1 MDKQQILEIA
11 KNDPRFSQAV
21 LALENEIGSMPVAI
35 ESLDEIVQMLEF
47 ALNNPDKYPEVLR
60 AAIEDDLVDPG
71 DLPEQFDPVAIVSI
85 LVLMYGMQER
95 NSQQQGFA
103 RGGLASVAAKG
114 RHGDTMLAHINPQ
127 EAEMLKAMGGS
138 GTINPQTG
146 LPEFFS
152 FKKFLKAALPI
163 ALSFIAPG
171 LGTAIGSAILGTG
184 ASALATGMLGG
195 AILGGGTAA
204 LTGGDWK
211 KGMLMGGLGGGLGG
225 AVGGAA
231 NNALG
236 LGLGQTGQ
244 AILGGGLVG
253 GVAGAATGQGFG
265 RGALQGAAGTA
276 LGELAGG
283 AGGSTAFGQ
292 GVQAAGRTFGQ
303 GLTAGYDAKTAAGMG
318 ALSGLATGMMRPAQ
332 SNNSNMGLKPSD
344 AVVEGLKMPKAADFS
359 SYTDTPYFGT
369 KNYMTGEMGY
379 KGPDSS
385 YVDYS
390 LIKSDAPVAPQ
401 GFGAQDMGSGL
412 TAPASS
418 PLSQVGARV
427 NAPAASTSGMS
438 MNAGNVLGGLTLL
451 SALQPPPA
459 AQEAIKKMSP
469 EQQEYFNRPSV
480 TWDWNKMQ
488 SDANASNMSLD
499 QFMAANWP
507 RITGYAQAQPGQVAS
522 MQGSYNMPQAPTV
535 NKARGGALSAVAR
548 FAQGAGSGRADTI
561 DAKLSDGEF
570 VIDAETVA
578 MLGDGSN
585 KEGARRLDAMREG
598 IRSHKGKVLAK
609 GKFSPNAKSPLS
621 YLKGVA

>member
-1 MDKQQILEIA
+1 MDKQQIIEIA

-21 LALENEIGSMPVAI
+21 LALENEIGDMPVTI

-60 AAIEDDLVDPG
+60 AAIEDDLIDPG
-71 DLPEQFDPVAIVSI
+71 DLPEQFDPVAIISI

-95 NSQQQGFA
+95 NNQQQGFA

-171 LGTAIGSAILGTG
+171 LGTAIGSAVLGTG

-211 KGMLMGGLGGGLGG
+211 KGLLMGGLGGGLGG

-231 NNALG
+231 NKALG

-253 GVAGAATGQGFG
+253 GAAGAATGQGFG
-265 RGALQGAAGTA
+265 RGALQGAAGSA

-283 AGGSTAFGQ
+283 AGGSTAFEQ

-318 ALSGLATGMMRPAQ
+318 ALSGLATGMTRPAQ
-332 SNNSNMGLKPSD
+332 SNTSNMGLKPSD
-344 AVVEGLKMPKAADFS
+344 AVVEGLKMPKGGDFS
-359 SYTDTPYFGT
+359 YSGVPQAGVGTTDFLTGKVGYT
-369 KNYMTGEMGY
+369 
-379 KGPDSS
+379 GPENFS
-385 YVDYS
+385 VDYS
-390 LIKSDAPVAPQ
+390 LTNPAAPVATS
-401 GFGAQDMGSGL
+401 GYGAQDMGSGL

-427 NAPAASTSGMS
+427 NAPTSGMS

-459 AQEAIKKMSP
+459 AQEAIRKMSP

-499 QFMAANWP
+499 QFMASNWP
-507 RITGYAQAQPGQVAS
+507 RITGYAQAQPGQVSS
-522 MQGSYNMPQAPTV
+522 MQGSYNMPQAPVV